1 MGLEEAV
8 RDMDL
13 IIMAAPRAVPNWH
26 STLASAVLGG
36 WSGPTTIMLDSY
48 DLSNP
53 EMELYDHHGVKI
65 VLLTRAEEEAQKT
78 RLPKHRALHNAIRC
92 LRAVKPNSFAVIVE
106 DDLTF
111 ARLWEGVIIRQILAN
126 YVSPTSVVLGYSRE
140 KIESRHS
147 LVENA
152 HDWDCTVFVAW
163 HGALAHQ
170 AADVLEKNLALGGD
184 ALPADNALTCFWKA
198 NKIRRYTMVPSIV
211 QHLGDTALINP
222 KDGIRRTPMWAHK

>member
-1 MGLEEAV
+1 MGL
-8 RDMDL
+8 
-13 IIMAAPRAVPNWH
+13 I
-26 STLASAVLGG
+26 STVCIFSGALLG
-36 WSGPTTIMLDSY
+36 LK
-48 DLSNP
+48 LQ
-53 EMELYDHHGVKI
+53 
-65 VLLTRAEEEAQKT
+65 A
-78 RLPKHRALHNAIRC
+78 RLPKHRALYNAIRC

-198 NKIRRYTMVPSIV
+198 NKICPPDYWNEEKF
-211 QHLGDTALINP
+211 QQALENCHI
-222 KDGIRRTPMWAHK
+222 